1 MGRWIQLKKSKVF
14 TSWNLAPVHRAPS
27 SSPAPPTGRPARVV
41 SRVHRGV
48 QPIRLQ
54 PPSSSSFPRGRPDG
68 TPAPAASTPAR
79 PAGGQGDGGLEDGPL
94 EARWVSGVPG
104 LSGMMT
110 RLVLDWFAVPRARVH
125 PCTTGPGSGGGQE
138 KKASRCF
145 PCLPPPI
152 KKVPHGGMDGAALQR
167 SKAFHSL
174 RQSFHSSPH
183 LLSSTAQRSAPSSSS
198 SSILHASIHL
208 LYPSIDPSHTIR
220 TKSA

>member
-94 EARWVSGVPG
+94 EARWVSVVPG

-145 PCLPPPI
+145 PCLLPPI
-152 KKVPHGGMDGAALQR
+152 KKVPPW
-167 SKAFHSL
+167 
-174 RQSFHSSPH
+174 RQGRGSSTAKQKPSTVFVSILSQFTH
-183 LLSSTAQRSAPSSSS
+183 LLSSSTAQRRPWRMPSS
-198 SSILHASIHL
+198 A
-208 LYPSIDPSHTIR
+208 
-220 TKSA
+220 

>member
-1 MGRWIQLKKSKVF
+1 MELSTG
-14 TSWNLAPVHRAPS
+14 
-27 SSPAPPTGRPARVV
+27 PPRTLVLSGSANRQAGTRREPC
-41 SRVHRGV
+41 
-48 QPIRLQ
+48 
-54 PPSSSSFPRGRPDG
+54 PPRRSAH
-68 TPAPAASTPAR
+68 PAPAPIVVLVSPRPAGRHPSPGGKPAR

-208 LYPSIDPSHTIR
+208 LYPSIDSSHTIR